1 MCRFI
6 LVSWPWLTWLERI
19 TLVPFWVWSANA
31 TFFWIALDRLF
42 TSCLFKRRPFLAGIV
57 KPLFSF
63 WSSRVASSPTFLLFA
78 YLLQQLDMYWTC
90 VAIAVSQSYLL
101 TKLFNRFFILLI
113 AFKNWKL
120 LLIKLLAAVLNGI
133 LNFQRATGNNT
144 WVCWLCV
151 ISRWISALLVAVVT
165 NWLDRSYKEL
175 SRIITSFLPESYG
188 WQSHSWSRIAWRF
201 DRVPTIKAKGNDY
214 GWNKGI
220 IKARFWTSSF

>member
-42 TSCLFKRRPFLAGIV
+42 TSCLFMRRPFLTGIV

-63 WSSRVASSPTFLLFA
+63 WSSGIASSPTFLFFA
-78 YLLQQLDMYWTC
+78 YLLQQFDIYWTC
-90 VAIAVSQSYLL
+90 VAKAVSQSYPL

-133 LNFQRATGNNT
+133 LNFQRATGNHT
-144 WVCWLCV
+144 WVCWLCFL
-151 ISRWISALLVAVVT
+151 SRWISALLVAIAT

-175 SRIITSFLPESYG
+175 SKITTSFIPESDG
-188 WQSHSWSRIAWRF
+188 WQSHPWKRVAWRF
-201 DRVPTIKAKGNDY
+201 DRVSALKAQGENF
-214 GWNKGI
+214 GWNQGI
-220 IKARFWTSSF
+220 QVNHF